1 MFNSI
6 SLQPAFDCSIQ
17 KIFTKLPTKFQSEE
31 RNDEEFVISTFLP
44 YPSILLVVI
53 GTQVASVH
61 WYFLESV

>member
-17 KIFTKLPTKFQSEE
+17 KIFTKLPTTFQNEE
-31 RNDEEFVISTFLP
+31 RNDEKFVISTFLP
-44 YPSILLVVI
+44 YPSRLLVGI